1 MATKFKFEIES
12 DGLTPSQ
19 TTAFAAFINALGGQA
34 SSKDTAATQH
44 HFGTCLEEKIT
55 PDYAEG
61 IKKDIV
67 EAGENTKKKRA
78 SRAKVEEVQAEEFI
92 SETPMQIDA
101 RNMDTIEEPQAEE
114 FISETPMQ
122 IDARNMDT
130 IEEPQ
135 AEEPQA
141 EEPQA
146 EEVQAEE
153 VQAEET
159 KTSAFSIQDVR
170 DRVKEKQGKW
180 RTSIKAEL
188 ERLGSSSVS
197 LLAPEHFEEF
207 CNFMDNLA

>member
-19 TTAFAAFINALGGQA
+19 TLAFRTFIGTLGG
-34 SSKDTAATQH
+34 TE
-44 HFGTCLEEKIT
+44 FLEQIRQGDVSAQQDES
-55 PDYAEG
+55 
-61 IKKDIV
+61 V
-67 EAGENTKKKRA
+67 ETSEPAKKKRA
-78 SRAKVEEVQAEEFI
+78 SRAKVEEPQAEEPQAEEVQA
-92 SETPMQIDA
+92 ETPMQIDA
-101 RNMDTIEEPQAEE
+101 RNMDA
-114 FISETPMQ
+114 
-122 IDARNMDT
+122 

-146 EEVQAEE
+146 EE
-153 VQAEET
+153 T
-159 KTSAFSIQDVR
+159 KTSAYSIQDVR

>member
-12 DGLTPSQ
+12 DGLNVAQ
-19 TTAFAAFINALGGQA
+19 TLAFRTFIGTLGG
-34 SSKDTAATQH
+34 TEATQH
-44 HFGTCLEEKIT
+44 HLGTCLGEKIT

-67 EAGENTKKKRA
+67 EAVENTKKKRA
-78 SRAKVEEVQAEEFI
+78 SRAKVDEVI

-101 RNMDTIEEPQAEE
+101 RNMDVV
-114 FISETPMQ
+114 
-122 IDARNMDT
+122 
-130 IEEPQ
+130 EEPQ

-146 EEVQAEE
+146 EEP
-153 VQAEET
+153 QAEET

-197 LLAPEHFEEF
+197 LLDPKHFEEF

>member
-19 TTAFAAFINALGGQA
+19 TLAFRTFIGTLGGAEFLEPLRQEEL
-34 SSKDTAATQH
+34 KETPTQD
-44 HFGTCLEEKIT
+44 EVET
-55 PDYAEG
+55 PEP
-61 IKKDIV
+61 
-67 EAGENTKKKRA
+67 TKKKRA
-78 SRAKVEEVQAEEFI
+78 SRAKAEEAQAEE
-92 SETPMQIDA
+92 A
-101 RNMDTIEEPQAEE
+101 QAEE
-114 FISETPMQ
+114 AQ
-122 IDARNMDT
+122 A
-130 IEEPQ
+130 EEPQ

-146 EEVQAEE
+146 EEPQAEE
-153 VQAEET
+153 PQAEAK
-159 KTSAFSIQDVR
+159 KTSAYSIQDVR

-197 LLAPEHFEEF
+197 LLDPTHFEEF

>member
-19 TTAFAAFINALGGQA
+19 TLAFRTFIGTLGGA
-34 SSKDTAATQH
+34 E
-44 HFGTCLEEKIT
+44 FLEQLRQEELKESPAQQDESVETPEPAKI
-55 PDYAEG
+55 
-61 IKKDIV
+61 
-67 EAGENTKKKRA
+67 KRA
-78 SRAKVEEVQAEEFI
+78 SRAKVDEVI

-101 RNMDTIEEPQAEE
+101 RNMDVV
-114 FISETPMQ
+114 
-122 IDARNMDT
+122 
-130 IEEPQ
+130 EEPQ

-146 EEVQAEE
+146 EEPQAEE
-153 VQAEET
+153 PQAEEAKP

-197 LLAPEHFEEF
+197 LLDPAHFEEF

>member
-19 TTAFAAFINALGGQA
+19 TLAFRTFIGTLGG
-34 SSKDTAATQH
+34 TE
-44 HFGTCLEEKIT
+44 FLEQIRQEELKET
-55 PDYAEG
+55 SEQETT
-61 IKKDIV
+61 
-67 EAGENTKKKRA
+67 EAPEPAKKKRA
-78 SRAKVEEVQAEEFI
+78 SRAK
-92 SETPMQIDA
+92 
-101 RNMDTIEEPQAEE
+101 
-114 FISETPMQ
+114 
-122 IDARNMDT
+122 
-130 IEEPQ
+130 

-153 VQAEET
+153 VQAEEFQAEEVQTEEVQAEEAQAEET

-197 LLAPEHFEEF
+197 LLDPAHFEEF

>member
-12 DGLTPSQ
+12 DGLTLSQ
-19 TTAFAAFINALGGQA
+19 TLAFRTFIGTLGGA
-34 SSKDTAATQH
+34 E
-44 HFGTCLEEKIT
+44 FLEQIRQEEVHAQQDERIT
-55 PDYAEG
+55 PEYAEG
-61 IKKDIV
+61 IKKDII
-67 EAGENTKKKRA
+67 EAVENTKKKRA
-78 SRAKVEEVQAEEFI
+78 SRAKA
-92 SETPMQIDA
+92 
-101 RNMDTIEEPQAEE
+101 EEPQAEE
-114 FISETPMQ
+114 PQAEEPQ
-122 IDARNMDT
+122 AEEPQA
-130 IEEPQ
+130 EEPQ

-159 KTSAFSIQDVR
+159 KTSAYSIQDVR
-170 DRVKEKQGKW
+170 DRVKEKQVKW

>member
-12 DGLTPSQ
+12 DGLNTAQ

-34 SSKDTAATQH
+34 SSKDTVATQH

-101 RNMDTIEEPQAEE
+101 RNMDTIEEVQAEE
-114 FISETPMQ
+114 VQ
-122 IDARNMDT
+122 A
-130 IEEPQ
+130 EEPQ

-146 EEVQAEE
+146 EEPQAEE
-153 VQAEET
+153 AKP

-188 ERLGSSSVS
+188 GRLGSSSVS

>member
-1 MATKFKFEIES
+1 MATKIKFEIES

-19 TTAFAAFINALGGQA
+19 TLAFRTFIGTLGG
-34 SSKDTAATQH
+34 TE
-44 HFGTCLEEKIT
+44 FLEQIRQEELKETSEQEIT
-55 PDYAEG
+55 
-61 IKKDIV
+61 
-67 EAGENTKKKRA
+67 EAPEPAKKKRA
-78 SRAKVEEVQAEEFI
+78 SRAKAEEPQAEEVI

-101 RNMDTIEEPQAEE
+101 RNMDVVEEV
-114 FISETPMQ
+114 
-122 IDARNMDT
+122 
-130 IEEPQ
+130 
-135 AEEPQA
+135 
-141 EEPQA
+141 QA

-153 VQAEET
+153 AQAEEVQAEEAQAEET

-197 LLAPEHFEEF
+197 LLDPAHFEEF

>member
-12 DGLTPSQ
+12 DGLNTAQ

-55 PDYAEG
+55 PDCAEG

-67 EAGENTKKKRA
+67 EAVENTKKKRA
-78 SRAKVEEVQAEEFI
+78 SRAKTEEVQAEEV
-92 SETPMQIDA
+92 
-101 RNMDTIEEPQAEE
+101 QAEE
-114 FISETPMQ
+114 VQAEEVQ
-122 IDARNMDT
+122 A
-130 IEEPQ
+130 EEPQ

-146 EEVQAEE
+146 EEPQAEE
-153 VQAEET
+153 PQAEEPQAEEPQAEET
-159 KTSAFSIQDVR
+159 KPKTSAFSIQDVR